1 MTSLKI
7 YDIIKEKV
15 KERLELM
22 FDIMVTKKDIAA
34 VKDYIQNKGL
44 VAHMNDAGLS
54 IGAMALVLN
63 AIENECTRILIEM
76 TGEEED

>member
-1 MTSLKI
+1 
-7 YDIIKEKV
+7 
-15 KERLELM
+15 M

-54 IGAMALVLN
+54 ISAMALVLN

-76 TGEEED
+76 NGVNENE

>member
-1 MTSLKI
+1 
-7 YDIIKEKV
+7 
-15 KERLELM
+15 M
-22 FDIMVTKKDIAA
+22 FDIMIDKKDIAA

-63 AIENECTRILIEM
+63 AIENECDRILEEIN
-76 TGEEED
+76 GEEED